1 MLTTDTTPTYKMKLL
16 SQCIRYALA
25 GRACIRESATK
36 HYPTSSLHTR
46 VGQTGTLLGRV
57 HLQNVVVGR
66 MAPFAPG
73 IASSWVHMSSKRL
86 GYEDTSKQASAM
98 AVQLWK
104 GIKEVKSSPQPALR
118 MCIGSLIPFAG
129 APLSMLAT
137 GLYCP
142 SLAFAQ
148 LAYGVA
154 VMSFNGG
161 VSMGMSL
168 PKDSAVNQ
176 NLFNFA
182 YAAVPA
188 LVGAASLLFAYP
200 LSFFTAMAT
209 FGYVGYLDLKVIRH
223 YSPWYRGMRLL
234 TATVAFLSMLLTL
247 LFSMVLR
254 RERPATI
261 ILKEEPASE
270 VYLK

>member
-1 MLTTDTTPTYKMKLL
+1 M
-16 SQCIRYALA
+16 CIQESRF
-25 GRACIRESATK
+25 SATK
-36 HYPTSSLHTR
+36 HYPISSLHTR

-57 HLQNVVVGR
+57 HLQNAVVGR
-66 MAPFAPG
+66 LAPFTSG

-86 GYEDTSKQASAM
+86 GYEDMSKQASDM
-98 AVQLWK
+98 AVQLWRE
-104 GIKEVKSSPQPALR
+104 IKDVKSAPQPALR
-118 MCIGSLIPFAG
+118 VCIGGLVPFAG
-129 APLSMLAT
+129 APLCMLAT

-161 VSMGMSL
+161 VSMGLSL
-168 PKDSAVNQ
+168 PKDSAVKQ
-176 NLFNFA
+176 DLFNLA

-234 TATVAFLSMLLTL
+234 TATVAILSMFLTL

-254 RERPATI
+254 RDKPATV
-261 ILKEEPASE
+261 KELASE
-270 VYLK
+270 AD